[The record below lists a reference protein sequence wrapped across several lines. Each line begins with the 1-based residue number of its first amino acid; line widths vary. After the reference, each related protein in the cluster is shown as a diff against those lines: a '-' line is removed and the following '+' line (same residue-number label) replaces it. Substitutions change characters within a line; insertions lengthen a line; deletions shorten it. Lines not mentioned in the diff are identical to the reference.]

1 MKIHQIESVKKVN
14 KKRVGRGISAG
25 QGKTA
30 GRGTK
35 GQKSRSGGNIKPG
48 FEGGQTKLVQ
58 RLPKVRGFRSINNK
72 KYQIVNLDSLEKI
85 KSSKINAKIL
95 KDNGLIKDDLA
106 LVKILGNGKINK
118 KLSLEVDKISASAL
132 AQIEK
137 SGGNVVLKKKI
148 VKEAVK
154 K

>member
-85 KSSKINAKIL
+85 KPSKIDAKIL